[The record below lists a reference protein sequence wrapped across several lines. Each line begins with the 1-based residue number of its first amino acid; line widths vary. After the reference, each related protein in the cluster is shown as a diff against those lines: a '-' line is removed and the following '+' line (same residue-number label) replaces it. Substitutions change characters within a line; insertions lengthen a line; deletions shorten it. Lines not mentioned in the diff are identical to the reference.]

1 MAPIQTK
8 QMPDLSDDLRRDL
21 EQAYSPELQ
30 YEAAAAFRELDKS
43 GPIET
48 SVSSESTRGI
58 VSSEMAEGE
67 PVSPRELFSSDQRY
81 IEATRAVEAAREQ
94 NTAARI
100 ERESSLTVKIVGQR
114 VGALRDRFA
123 KE

>member
-8 QMPDLSDDLRRDL
+8 QMLDLSDDLRRDL
-21 EQAYSPELQ
+21 EQAYAPELQ
-30 YEAAAAFRELDKS
+30 YEAAATFRELDKT
-43 GPIET
+43 GPIEA
-48 SVSSESTRGI
+48 SMSSENSRGV

-81 IEATRAVEAAREQ
+81 REATQAVEAAREQ
-94 NTAARI
+94 NIAARF
-100 ERESSLTVKIVGQR
+100 EYESSQTVKIVGQR
-114 VGALRDRFA
+114 VSTLRDRFA